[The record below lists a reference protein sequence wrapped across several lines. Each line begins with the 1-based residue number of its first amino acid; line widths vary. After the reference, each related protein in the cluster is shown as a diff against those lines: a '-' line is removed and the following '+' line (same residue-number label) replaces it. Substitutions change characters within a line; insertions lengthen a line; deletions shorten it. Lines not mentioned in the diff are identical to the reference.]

1 MSTSSK
7 RRGAS
12 CYQREED
19 GQNLSPGE
27 LNTSLVKELEGKVHK
42 VLKKHNTNRKQKART
57 LRKWIKKLFELY
69 CKLETTTSSKV
80 DDDMT
85 SKIASKMKERGIVI
99 NEGLAIELISNSFYH
114 KDPITAGRICAVVSS
129 HQGAK
134 DYGSVK
140 ENLMN
145 KMVVFA
151 AKGRYW
157 KEAERYLGLLLEEGG
172 GATEWKSMVLF
183 LLMVE
188 GAGNKRA
195 IIMEAMIATAA
206 ASGYTKR
213 ADVYWNMM
221 KAEKLIISP
230 KAYGHYIRA
239 YWHDSNKDYDTA
251 LEIWNQAIDGGIIPS
266 SEGATAVLD
275 IFAALGDIPN
285 AEATMQ
291 ILIQKYLDVDDDAAA
306 AAAAGDGNKD
316 RDNADRE
323 MKGYVAALAKVYS
336 LKGMK
341 EQAVSLFTPKAKGG
355 RRIGFH
361 PDRRMVGYLLKA
373 HASIGDA
380 EGVRFWLNFQEDL
393 SLPSNDGRDERSSEW
408 LINALSNAHCHEHHI
423 SVTLM
428 QHHVGDLDAAYRH
441 YQIEYHDRA
450 KRFPQPTIFRYL
462 LRGAALKGD
471 SAFGL
476 KVLREMIRRSVRIGS
491 SDLEGALR
499 STVEGGDV
507 DSMNKMY

>member
-1 MSTSSK
+1 
-7 RRGAS
+7 
-12 CYQREED
+12 
-19 GQNLSPGE
+19 
-27 LNTSLVKELEGKVHK
+27 
-42 VLKKHNTNRKQKART
+42 
-57 LRKWIKKLFELY
+57 
-69 CKLETTTSSKV
+69 
-80 DDDMT
+80 
-85 SKIASKMKERGIVI
+85 
-99 NEGLAIELISNSFYH
+99 
-114 KDPITAGRICAVVSS
+114 
-129 HQGAK
+129 
-134 DYGSVK
+134 
-140 ENLMN
+140 
-145 KMVVFA
+145 
-151 AKGRYW
+151 
-157 KEAERYLGLLLEEGG
+157 
-172 GATEWKSMVLF
+172 
-183 LLMVE
+183 
-188 GAGNKRA
+188 
-195 IIMEAMIATAA
+195 
-206 ASGYTKR
+206 
-213 ADVYWNMM
+213 
-221 KAEKLIISP
+221 
-230 KAYGHYIRA
+230 
-239 YWHDSNKDYDTA
+239 
-251 LEIWNQAIDGGIIPS
+251 
-266 SEGATAVLD
+266 VLD

-291 ILIQKYLDVDDDAAA
+291 ILIQKYLDVDDD
-306 AAAAGDGNKD
+306 AAAGDGNKD

-408 LINALSNAHCHEHHI
+408 LINALSNA
-423 SVTLM
+423 
-428 QHHVGDLDAAYRH
+428 GDLDAAYRH

-507 DSMNKMY
+507 DSMNKMIRLVAMNETKRKGGGEDEKEEEIQDAKLLKCLFPSVITPRTLSIIFDVCASSSNPNEADRWEEYLERKCDQSTEMKRRFDNPSINLGLAAVYAAKGQINQTKTRMKRWVQMMRRVQRIDSSSSSAGDDDDHHHRHHHHGEEEEEEIGGRRIRKRLPIEQQQQQLGKLSSSSENDDDDDDFASFLSSSSSTSSSNIANYDEKQCSQQQHLLDDQLPVSIRNEYAKVMLRACIQGYDNIELENVLTEIGPEIIANLDSAELQKISDRLGQETMMFYMRHRKK